1 MALFLSLLR
10 SPSSNCETA
19 VLDHTHASLTTSRKY
34 KRRAGDEA
42 AAQEEEENESGD
54 VFSNCLR
61 VCYNHITKWETM
73 ECCQQRSLSRN
84 LLLSL
89 GKRGFN

>member
-1 MALFLSLLR
+1 VPLFLSLLR

-19 VLDHTHASLTTSRKY
+19 VLDHTHASLTTSRKH
-34 KRRAGDEA
+34 KGKAGDEA
-42 AAQEEEENESGD
+42 AEEEEENESGD

-84 LLLSL
+84 LLSL